1 MATAVHWHI
10 DPSLRDMS
18 FADVN
23 PAFISLLTWL
33 HLKIVM
39 HQENVKLLKFYL
51 IVLNL
56 LVALF
61 FLNSS

>member
-56 LVALF
+56 L
-61 FLNSS
+61 N